1 MFKEKTNESHSIN
14 ASKMSYFSD
23 IDLATLHRSRLNERI
38 QYKLSWFN
46 RRQKYYIPPTGN
58 QTATPTP
65 IKTYTNSKFNSNHK
79 KAIPSCQ
86 SSNVSSEHA
95 KSSNKAY
102 NNNNCNN
109 HKSAMST
116 TATTTTTTAKIA
128 CNGKQKSQQMPIDQF
143 KRDSNHYD
151 NSTED
156 AKYGQRDKLT
166 ILKRTHLN
174 SKSDENMAQIAVTN
188 NCMKNKLAKNTTL
201 FNHTNK
207 SNKSSNTFTTTCA
220 SSSCISLASG
230 DLDSQKSN
238 ASHSTVHE
246 KCLSTET
253 INRNTN
259 NMSNHMGNIPFP
271 CSETANAQQAA
282 IEEDLKLPHRK
293 RSGTW
298 P

>member
-1 MFKEKTNESHSIN
+1 MFKEKTNESHSVN

-58 QTATPTP
+58 QTCHRENATPTP
-65 IKTYTNSKFNSNHK
+65 IKSDSNSKSNANHK
-79 KAIPSCQ
+79 KA
-86 SSNVSSEHA
+86 NEYA
-95 KSSNKAY
+95 KNPNIAY
-102 NNNNCNN
+102 NNNNCINQ
-109 HKSAMST
+109 KSAVS
-116 TATTTTTTAKIA
+116 TATNRQRKNA
-128 CNGKQKSQQMPIDQF
+128 CNVQQQSQQMPIEQSI
-143 KRDSNHYD
+143 RDLNQND

-156 AKYGQRDKLT
+156 EKYGHRDKIT

-174 SKSDENMAQIAVTN
+174 SKSHENMAQIAVTN
-188 NCMKNKLAKNTTL
+188 NCMRNKVEKNTTL
-201 FNHTNK
+201 INHTNK
-207 SNKSSNTFTTTCA
+207 NNNSGTTTTTTTTDSATCVL
-220 SSSCISLASG
+220 SSCISLASG
-230 DLDSQKSN
+230 DADSQKSN
-238 ASHSTVHE
+238 VDHRTVHG
-246 KCLSTET
+246 KCLSADT

-259 NMSNHMGNIPFP
+259 NMSNHTGNISYP
-271 CSETANAQQAA
+271 CSETAIAQQAA